1 MCITALALANPTL
14 PLLLL
19 LQLRQCMRV
28 ICHLTSLLPQN
39 PGVSDVYIEHSVQ
52 ATVAQYAPSGYYIAS
67 GGKHACRQINIV
79 YMGIYYALACENL
92 ACYGQEGSK
101 IIILLLVASLSLSVY
116 NIEKP

>member
-67 GGKHACRQINIV
+67 GGKNACRQ
-79 YMGIYYALACENL
+79 M
-92 ACYGQEGSK
+92 
-101 IIILLLVASLSLSVY
+101 
-116 NIEKP
+116 